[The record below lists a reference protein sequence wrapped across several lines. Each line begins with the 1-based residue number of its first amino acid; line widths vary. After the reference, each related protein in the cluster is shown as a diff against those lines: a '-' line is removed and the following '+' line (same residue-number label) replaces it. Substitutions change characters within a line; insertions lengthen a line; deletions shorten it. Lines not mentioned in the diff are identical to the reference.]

1 MANEKSTETVVAEL
15 SKPRKVRCD
24 HCNKI
29 ISLGDVV
36 GFATDSD
43 QRYVPYED
51 DHYLLCSECI
61 YKNTHLFKVLAF
73 LTFLR
78 GGE

>member
-1 MANEKSTETVVAEL
+1 MTRRKSTETVVAEL
-15 SKPRKVRCD
+15 SKPRNVRCD

-36 GFATDSD
+36 GFATESD
-43 QRYVPYED
+43 QAYVPYEQ

-61 YKNTHLFKVLAF
+61 YKHSHLFKVLAF

-78 GGE
+78 KGE